1 MFVFIYCL
9 AQLLGYSQG
18 GLAFLIIFPPLLLDH
33 LTSHND
39 LLKLLPS
46 PFSLSYLL
54 SLYSLAAVIL
64 AFDRT
69 PMSRIGYVIDSAQ
82 PSSNSS
88 YILDSYNCIADYI
101 QHTSSQ
107 PA

>member
-1 MFVFIYCL
+1 MFVFICYL
-9 AQLLGYSQG
+9 ALLLGYSQG
-18 GLAFLIIFPPLLLDH
+18 GLAFLIIFPPLLLDR

-46 PFSLSYLL
+46 PFSLPYLL
-54 SLYSLAAVIL
+54 FLCSLTAVIL

-82 PSSNSS
+82 QNNNSS
-88 YILDSYNCIADYI
+88 YILDSYNCIAYYI
-101 QHTSSQ
+101 QHISSQ